1 MIYPLQMRM
10 LGFLVASNKV
20 EPTQSCFEFFPSV
33 QSVLSH
39 TCPQEEH
46 TIETRAM
53 YRHRSENGTA
63 PSNRHRSESGLS
75 NRPHLGVSTLKTAHI
90 LNEYSYSLR
99 EWKEYQ
105 YSPIY

>member
-1 MIYPLQMRM
+1 MRM

-20 EPTQSCFEFFPSV
+20 EPTQSCFEFFPPV

-53 YRHRSENGTA
+53 HRHRSENGMA
-63 PSNRHRSESGLS
+63 PSIRHRSESGLS
-75 NRPHLGVSTLKTAHI
+75 DRPHLGVSTLKTVHI
-90 LNEYSYSLR
+90 LNQYSCSLR
-99 EWKEYQ
+99 ELKVYQ
-105 YSPIY
+105 CSPIY

>member
-10 LGFLVASNKV
+10 FGFLVASNKV

-33 QSVLSH
+33 QSVLRY

-46 TIETRAM
+46 MNETRAM
-53 YRHRSENGTA
+53 HRHRSENGTA
-63 PSNRHRSESGLS
+63 PSIRHRSESGLS
-75 NRPHLGVSTLKTAHI
+75 DRPHLGVSTLKTVHI